1 MNLRVLG
8 EIYLDASDLVI
19 GQPFGVRKRRKC
31 VHKFVIVVK
40 NFIGLAEAKK
50 YPGQM

>member
-8 EIYLDASDLVI
+8 GIYLDASDLVV

-31 VHKFVIVVK
+31 VNKFVIVVK
-40 NFIGLAEAKK
+40 NFIGLAVATK
-50 YPGQM
+50 YRGPM